1 MGKTSL
7 AKAALHH
14 PDIAAKYE
22 SRIFVTAESA
32 MTSIEL
38 AALIGTHLGLK
49 AGKNLTKSVVQ
60 YFAKG
65 PSCLL
70 VVDNLE
76 TVWEPSE
83 TRSGI
88 EEFLSLL
95 TDVSHL
101 ALIVS
106 LWLE

>member
-49 AGKNLTKSVVQ
+49 PGKNLTKLVVQ

-95 TDVSHL
+95 ADVSHL